1 MVLSKVFINEEMRFA
16 KMNENEEAKMK
27 DEITTDTNTEDS
39 QDNTQEEKPKYLN
52 ISKYPKLLK
61 TREDYEFIR
70 KNFDPK
76 LWMED
81 FRQLLNSSM
90 EEKVVGT
97 CRVVKK
103 NKEEYAPVKM
113 KFFKGNESLKEFY
126 ERRLDEDYV
135 VCASIDKDTEA
146 RYYGTQPITKKTE
159 CAMVKHQV
167 KPNSK
172 MESLGY
178 TQEDLVCLSLGI
190 DPSGLELLDKLSN
203 YEKVLDER
211 IKKLDE
217 EIAETDENLAEEEN
231 EKEQ

>member
-1 MVLSKVFINEEMRFA
+1 MVET
-16 KMNENEEAKMK
+16 EEAKITN
-27 DEITTDTNTEDS
+27 EIATDIDAENN
-39 QDNTQEEKPKYLN
+39 QDNAKEEKPKYLDV
-52 ISKYPKLLK
+52 SQYPKLLK

-90 EEKVVGT
+90 EERVVGT
-97 CRVVKK
+97 CLVVKK
-103 NKEEYAPVKM
+103 NKNEYTPVKK
-113 KFFKGNESLKEFY
+113 KFFKGDESLKEFY

-159 CAMVKHQV
+159 CVMVKHQV

-190 DPSGLELLDKLSN
+190 DPAGLELIDKLTN

-211 IKKLDE
+211 IKKLDK
-217 EIAETDENLAEEEN
+217 EIAESDENLAEEEN
-231 EKEQ
+231 EKKDESSNVKE

>member
-1 MVLSKVFINEEMRFA
+1 MTEINEA
-16 KMNENEEAKMK
+16 KIK
-27 DEITTDTNTEDS
+27 DEVTIDADTDN
-39 QDNTQEEKPKYLN
+39 QDNTQEEKPKYLD
-52 ISKYPKLLK
+52 ISQYPKLLK

-70 KNFDPK
+70 KNFEPQ

-81 FRQLLNSSM
+81 FRQLLSSST

-103 NKEEYAPVKM
+103 NKTEYKPVKM
-113 KFFKGNESLKEFY
+113 KFFKGNENLKEFY

-159 CAMVKHQV
+159 CVMVKHQV

-172 MESLGY
+172 MEALGY
-178 TQEDLVCLSLGI
+178 TQEDLICLSLGI
-190 DPSGLELLDKLSN
+190 DPAGLELIDKLN
-203 YEKVLDER
+203 EYQKVLSDR
-211 IKKLDE
+211 ITKLDE
-217 EIAETDENLAEEEN
+217 EIAETDEKLANEEK
-231 EKEQ
+231 KEETDAKD

>member
-1 MVLSKVFINEEMRFA
+1 MVET
-16 KMNENEEAKMK
+16 EEAKITN
-27 DEITTDTNTEDS
+27 EIATDIDTENNQDS
-39 QDNTQEEKPKYLN
+39 AKEEKPKYLDV
-52 ISKYPKLLK
+52 SQYPKLLK

-97 CRVVKK
+97 CKVVKK
-103 NKEEYAPVKM
+103 NKDEYAPVKM

-135 VCASIDKDTEA
+135 VCANIDKDTEA
-146 RYYGTQPITKKTE
+146 RYYGAQPITKKTE
-159 CAMVKHQV
+159 CVMVKHQV

-217 EIAETDENLAEEEN
+217 EIAETNENLAEEEN
-231 EKEQ
+231 EKKDEPSNEKEQ

>member
-1 MVLSKVFINEEMRFA
+1 MVET
-16 KMNENEEAKMK
+16 EEAKITN
-27 DEITTDTNTEDS
+27 EIATDIDAENN
-39 QDNTQEEKPKYLN
+39 QDNAKEEKPKYLDV
-52 ISKYPKLLK
+52 SQYPKLLK

-90 EEKVVGT
+90 EERVVGT
-97 CRVVKK
+97 CLVVKK
-103 NKEEYAPVKM
+103 NKNEYTPVKM

-159 CAMVKHQV
+159 CVMVKHQV

-178 TQEDLVCLSLGI
+178 TQEDLACLSLGI
-190 DPSGLELLDKLSN
+190 DPSGLELLDKLTN

-211 IKKLDE
+211 IKKLDK
-217 EIAETDENLAEEEN
+217 EIAESDENLAEEEN
-231 EKEQ
+231 EKKDESSNVKEQ

>member
-1 MVLSKVFINEEMRFA
+1 MVET
-16 KMNENEEAKMK
+16 EEAKITN
-27 DEITTDTNTEDS
+27 EIATDIAAENN
-39 QDNTQEEKPKYLN
+39 QDRPKEEKPKYLDV
-52 ISKYPKLLK
+52 SQYPKLLK

-97 CRVVKK
+97 CKVVKK
-103 NKEEYAPVKM
+103 NKDECAPVKM
-113 KFFKGNESLKEFY
+113 KFFKGNESLKDFY

-159 CAMVKHQV
+159 CVMVKHQV

-190 DPSGLELLDKLSN
+190 DPSGLELLDKLSS

-217 EIAETDENLAEEEN
+217 EIAETDENLTEAEKKDESSN
-231 EKEQ
+231 AKEQ

>member
-1 MVLSKVFINEEMRFA
+1 MVET
-16 KMNENEEAKMK
+16 EEAKITN
-27 DEITTDTNTEDS
+27 EIATDIDAENN
-39 QDNTQEEKPKYLN
+39 QDNAKEEKPKYLDV
-52 ISKYPKLLK
+52 SQYPKLLK

-90 EEKVVGT
+90 EERVVGT
-97 CRVVKK
+97 CLVVKK
-103 NKEEYAPVKM
+103 NKNEYTPVKK
-113 KFFKGNESLKEFY
+113 KFFKGDESLKEFY

-159 CAMVKHQV
+159 CVMVKHQV

-190 DPSGLELLDKLSN
+190 DPAGLELIDKLTN

-211 IKKLDE
+211 IKKLDK
-217 EIAETDENLAEEEN
+217 EIAETDENIAEEEN
-231 EKEQ
+231 EKKDESSNVKEQ

>member
-1 MVLSKVFINEEMRFA
+1 MVET
-16 KMNENEEAKMK
+16 EEAKITN
-27 DEITTDTNTEDS
+27 EIATDIDAENN
-39 QDNTQEEKPKYLN
+39 QDNAKEEKPKYLDV
-52 ISKYPKLLK
+52 SQYPKLLK

-103 NKEEYAPVKM
+103 NKNEYTPVKK
-113 KFFKGNESLKEFY
+113 KFFKGDESLKEFY

-159 CAMVKHQV
+159 CVMVKHQV

-190 DPSGLELLDKLSN
+190 DPAGLELIDKLTN

-211 IKKLDE
+211 IKKLDK
-217 EIAETDENLAEEEN
+217 EIAESDENLAEEEN
-231 EKEQ
+231 EKKDESSNVKEQ